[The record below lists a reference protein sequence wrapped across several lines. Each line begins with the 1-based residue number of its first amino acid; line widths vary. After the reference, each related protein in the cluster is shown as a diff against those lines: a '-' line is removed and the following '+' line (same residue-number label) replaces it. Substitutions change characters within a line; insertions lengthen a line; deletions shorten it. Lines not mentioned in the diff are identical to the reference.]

1 MGDDSSSLRSC
12 WLAEHH
18 KLDPLGDAIEKGDEA
33 LQDGVIHCAA
43 VHHKAVVVLKLKEE
57 RRAFIL
63 NYLMLTYC
71 ISVLINPDNYILR
84 NVAFFVHNASILSTE
99 ANAFFFDYEGQ
110 SKFSV

>member
-18 KLDPLGDAIEKGDEA
+18 ELDPLGDAIEKGDEA

-84 NVAFFVHNASILSTE
+84 NVAFFCPQCIHIVNRGKCI
-99 ANAFFFDYEGQ
+99 FF
-110 SKFSV
+110 